1 MLMCG
6 FCLLQEEHL
15 EGLTNE
21 DLLQAVWRINSLQRS
36 LSIMALTW
44 ASCLHDAAA
53 AAYPGKLW
61 QGSATPMPPR
71 PSGAS
76 LSQVLT
82 LIFLAIALV
91 RQLTVLCFGLLW
103 KRAGHCKG
111 LHRRDRLSSLLC
123 DLPGSAKRTAMYED
137 HVDGVA

>member
-53 AAYPGKLW
+53 ASYPGRSR

-76 LSQVLT
+76 LSQVPT
-82 LIFLAIALV
+82 LIHSFIAPV
-91 RQLTVLCFGLLW
+91 R
-103 KRAGHCKG
+103 
-111 LHRRDRLSSLLC
+111 
-123 DLPGSAKRTAMYED
+123 
-137 HVDGVA
+137 